1 MRELRALTRAINPAV
16 GDALSGV
23 LVVEAILRAR
33 GWGLDDWDALYRDLP
48 SRQSKVSVRDRAA
61 ITTTDAERRA
71 TTPEG
76 MQDAIDA
83 AVRMAGSSARAFARP
98 RRVSRSLVDPTSLSF
113 VFLSPPLARGLV
125 GGFGF
130 AFDRDAVQTDR

>member
-1 MRELRALTRAINPAV
+1 M
-16 GDALSGV
+16 
-23 LVVEAILRAR
+23 
-33 GWGLDDWDALYRDLP
+33 
-48 SRQSKVSVRDRAA
+48 RDRAA

-130 AFDRDAVQTDR
+130 AFDRDAASPGAEASKRETGAATAARSQPNAPLSGACPDLRAPGPRKA